1 MQSWFPHELLA
12 RARQQPREAFVRAYK
27 SPLSLVV
34 ILDAPASE
42 LAQGLKPETGP
53 ERDGLPFRTAALINR
68 DPRDSLRPRHLTLVP
83 EPGDRNVQVAEKL
96 RQMASMCC
104 HIIPISKRVESAFL
118 ASISIGRARN
128 HDIVL
133 RHASVSKFHAN
144 LEIEGEQL
152 YVKDA
157 GSRNHTFLNHE
168 RVLTRLK
175 VEAGD
180 NLRFGWVEALV
191 ATDEAL
197 WRAIRGL

>member
-1 MQSWFPHELLA
+1 MQAWYPRELLA
-12 RARQQPREAFVRAYK
+12 RARQQSHEAFVRAYK

-42 LAQGLKPETGP
+42 LAQGLKAEAGP
-53 ERDGLPFRTAALINR
+53 ERDGLPFRTAALAGNSR
-68 DPRDSLRPRHLTLVP
+68 ESLRPRHLSLVP
-83 EPGDRNVQVAEKL
+83 APEARDVQVAEKL
-96 RQMASMCC
+96 LEMASMCC
-104 HIIPISKRVESAFL
+104 HVIPIRKRADSAFL

-144 LEIEGEQL
+144 LEVEGDQL
-152 YVKDA
+152 FVKDA

-168 RVLTRLK
+168 RVLSRLR

-191 ATDEAL
+191 ATDESL
-197 WRAIRGL
+197 WRAIRGV